1 MEKKSTY
8 GLTPEQLGQL
18 LSVASE
24 EADPV
29 DSASTGKSGKAKKP
43 GRAGRTP
50 QIKGYEIL
58 GKLGEAGQGQIWRA
72 LQLSTSRQVALKVP
86 RVGLISSE
94 KALARFEREV
104 ELAAA
109 LKHPNIAQI
118 HDSGIHQGIYY
129 YAMDLIEGM
138 QLDEY
143 VKQHNLKI
151 RQIMELMRTVCQ
163 AVQHAHQNGVIH
175 RDLKPSNIVVTDEGV
190 PFIVDF
196 GLAKNLLE
204 GAPDMTV
211 SIDGEAA
218 GTPAYMS
225 PEQAA
230 GHIDK
235 LDTRTDVYSLG
246 VILFTLLTG
255 ESPHDLSGSR
265 YQVMRRIAEEQVRRP
280 RKICPKI
287 DKELEWLLLKAL
299 DNEPDRRYATAGE
312 LARDIDNYLRS
323 ASLIAGPESTIYHIK
338 KLVRRRRALVTGI
351 AAVLVVFTG
360 GLIASGIFAIGRIRA
375 RAEAQAVG
383 RLITNVVIP
392 AANPNINQDMSALF
406 VLDAISK
413 ELEEKFEGTP
423 IVEAEIHLQL
433 GTAYWRARQLDR
445 AEEHLKR
452 AIHRRE
458 EIPIDKA
465 KPMRRLANVYREQG
479 RLDEAELQ
487 CVKALEWYNRFLGA
501 EHEYTLWC
509 MNALALVYKAQ
520 HRHQEAESLWFK
532 MLEIS
537 RRVFG
542 EDHQTSLLFTG
553 NLAIFLY
560 EEQGRYDEAEQ
571 LFLRLLELQP
581 DVVHYGQPEMTI
593 YMQHLATIYAKQGRY
608 KQAESIFLKVLKNRR
623 LRRGETHPRT
633 LETSETLAKL
643 YIDQQLYDKAEPLM
657 LRAVWGRRLTL
668 GDEHP
673 DTLETWNSLIALY
686 EAWNKPEQAEKWRAK
701 LPQTDTLR

>member
-1 MEKKSTY
+1 MKKKSTY
-8 GLTPEQLGQL
+8 GLKPEQLGRL
-18 LSVASE
+18 LSIGSKGSKDKAAG
-24 EADPV
+24 ADTSSSKV
-29 DSASTGKSGKAKKP
+29 QAQ
-43 GRAGRTP
+43 P
-50 QIKGYEIL
+50 QIEGYEIIS
-58 GKLGEAGQGQIWRA
+58 KLGEAGQGQIWRA
-72 LQLSTSRQVALKVP
+72 LQVSTNRQVALKVP
-86 RVGLISSE
+86 RGGLISSE

-104 ELAAA
+104 ELAAT

-143 VKQHNLKI
+143 VKQQNLKI
-151 RQIMELMRTVCQ
+151 PQILELMKTICQ
-163 AVQHAHQNGVIH
+163 AIQHAHQNGVIH
-175 RDLKPSNIVVTDEGV
+175 RDLKPSNIIVTEEGQ
-190 PFIVDF
+190 PYIVDF
-196 GLAKNLLE
+196 GLAKSFLE
-204 GAPDMTV
+204 GDTAQTV
-211 SIDGEAA
+211 SINGEAA

-299 DNEPDRRYATAGE
+299 DNEPDRRYTTAGE

-323 ASLIAGPESTIYHIK
+323 ASLIAGPESTIYHIRK
-338 KLVRRRRALVTGI
+338 FVRRRRALVTGI

-375 RAEAQAVG
+375 RSEAQAVG
-383 RLITNVVIP
+383 RLITDVVIP
-392 AANPNINQDMSALF
+392 AANPNINQNMSALSI
-406 VLDAISK
+406 LDAISN
-413 ELEEKFEGTP
+413 ELEEKFESTP
-423 IVEAEIHLQL
+423 IMEAEIHLQL

-452 AIHRRE
+452 ALHRRE

-465 KPMRRLANVYREQG
+465 KPIRRLGNIYREQG

-487 CVKALEWYNRFLGA
+487 CVKALEWYNHFLGA

-509 MNALALVYKAQ
+509 MNALALVYRAQ
-520 HRHQEAESLWFK
+520 NRYNEAESLWLK

-553 NLAIFLY
+553 NLAILY

-581 DVVHYGQPEMTI
+581 VIVHYEQPEMII
-593 YMQHLATIYAKQGRY
+593 YMHHLATVYAKQGRY
-608 KQAESIFLKVLKNRR
+608 KEAESIFLQVLKNRR
-623 LRRGETHPRT
+623 LRRGETHPKT
-633 LETSETLAKL
+633 LETSETLANL
-643 YIDQQLYDKAEPLM
+643 YINQQRYDKAEPLM

-673 DTLETWNSLIALY
+673 DTLEAWNSLIDLY
-686 EAWNKPEQAEKWRAK
+686 ESWNKPEKANEWQAK
-701 LPQTDTLR
+701 LPRQQPTEQ